1 MLEFVTTQ
9 RKGTVSTFSKQKMT
23 KMYQSMCCQK
33 SPYAVIK
40 MWEENYHYFFFP
52 EDVNDELFLSIETL
66 QD

>member
-1 MLEFVTTQ
+1 
-9 RKGTVSTFSKQKMT
+9 
-23 KMYQSMCCQK
+23 MYQSMCCQK